1 MAGVVL
7 RDTNAVLN
15 SVWGGQRENKV
26 TPHRGHYQVYGPE
39 TIILLKELKWVWNS
53 ARKTVM
59 GWNVECVVILFVFN
73 ERWLFFLCRK
83 AKMRKVPH
91 RRRECEECGPRSE
104 ICARVYIVLHLR
116 NGSRGGP
123 IP

>member
-7 RDTNAVLN
+7 RDTNAALN

-26 TPHRGHYQVYGPE
+26 TPRRGHYQVYGPE

-59 GWNVECVVILFVFN
+59 GWNVECDVLVLGLN
-73 ERWLFFLCRK
+73 ERWLFFLFRK
-83 AKMRKVPH
+83 SENAKSAPSSTIM
-91 RRRECEECGPRSE
+91 
-104 ICARVYIVLHLR
+104 
-116 NGSRGGP
+116 
-123 IP
+123 